1 MAHRMYCY
9 NNCLTIIVKDIA
21 KKGIDLDTLVIGWQR
36 STDWYDNL
44 KSVLTSNMEIV
55 DMLQTCKPNPES
67 YFQ

>member
-9 NNCLTIIVKDIA
+9 NCLTIIVKAIA
-21 KKGIDLDTLVIGWQR
+21 KKVIDLDTLVIGWQR

-44 KSVLTSNMEIV
+44 KFVLTSNMEIV
-55 DMLQTCKPNPES
+55 DMLQTGKPNPES